1 MKTQDA
7 VRKYNVTD
15 STESQFVQF
24 NSNEVDISFGRE
36 QIDLFTF
43 LLLFL
48 YF

>member
-1 MKTQDA
+1 MQLENMMWQIQQSHSL
-7 VRKYNVTD
+7 YNLNL
-15 STESQFVQF
+15 